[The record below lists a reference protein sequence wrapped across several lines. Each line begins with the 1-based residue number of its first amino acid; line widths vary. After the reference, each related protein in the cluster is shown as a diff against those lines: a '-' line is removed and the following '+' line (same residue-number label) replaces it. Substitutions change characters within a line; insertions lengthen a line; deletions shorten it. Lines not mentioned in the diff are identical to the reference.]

1 MLVSGERIDT
11 STVIWA
17 AGVQTETLAGALGAE
32 RSRGGRVV
40 VDAEP
45 QRREVIPTSSSPAT
59 WRTPSAPDGRSHPQV
74 AQVAI
79 QSGQHAARE
88 VVRRING
95 QPSEPFVY
103 KNKGIMAT
111 IGRRS
116 AVTELPSGIAIT
128 GTLGWLS
135 WLFLHLLYLV
145 GFRNR
150 LSVLLNWAWSY
161 ATHERGPRLIFD
173 PDAD

>member
-1 MLVSGERIDT
+1 MAAAWSSCRTSVSTGHPDVF
-11 STVIWA
+11 VIGDMA
-17 AGVQTETLAGALGAE
+17 NA
-32 RSRGGRVV
+32 
-40 VDAEP
+40 
-45 QRREVIPTSSSPAT
+45 
-59 WRTPSAPDGRSHPQV
+59 SASDGRSYPQV

-79 QSGQHAARE
+79 QSGEHAAAE
-88 VVRRING
+88 VVRRIKG
-95 QPSEPFVY
+95 HSTKPFVY

-116 AVTELPSGIAIT
+116 AVTELPSGFTIT

-161 ATHERGPRLIFD
+161 ATKERGPRLIFGAD
-173 PDAD
+173 ELDGINEVSRPDLADVRRSGR

>member
-1 MLVSGERIDT
+1 MFV
-11 STVIWA
+11 
-17 AGVQTETLAGALGAE
+17 AGDMANAVG
-32 RSRGGRVV
+32 
-40 VDAEP
+40 
-45 QRREVIPTSSSPAT
+45 
-59 WRTPSAPDGRSHPQV
+59 PDGQSYPQV

-79 QSGQHAARE
+79 QSGHHAARE
-88 VVRRING
+88 IVRRIHG
-95 QPSEPFVY
+95 EPSEPFIY

-116 AVTELPSGIAIT
+116 AVTELPSGAAIT
-128 GTLGWLS
+128 GTLGWLA

-173 PDAD
+173 SDATAQASRT

>member
-1 MLVSGERIDT
+1 MAVPIR
-11 STVIWA
+11 
-17 AGVQTETLAGALGAE
+17 
-32 RSRGGRVV
+32 RSRRS
-40 VDAEP
+40 
-45 QRREVIPTSSSPAT
+45 RSNPAS
-59 WRTPSAPDGRSHPQV
+59 TPRG
-74 AQVAI
+74 
-79 QSGQHAARE
+79 E

-95 QPSEPFVY
+95 HPTEPFVY

-173 PDAD
+173 PDELNGPDRPDLTARCRPTVRARSRRRTSRPVRPAGPPAR